1 MTHAAPRCDRTVAWT
16 ALSGHYEAHGRDL
29 DLREAFARDPQ
40 RFELR
45 PLPEPPKGG
54 LGDDGKSLTLA
65 WSGRAEDTQHVEL
78 ARDPQFTQ
86 IVAQADLST
95 PEWTVPRPAQSGTYY
110 FRYRSI
116 EPDGFVGPYS
126 SPLVIEV
133 PRDWRFLWL
142 LAPLLLAL

>member
-1 MTHAAPRCDRTVAWT
+1 
-16 ALSGHYEAHGRDL
+16 L
-29 DLREAFARDPQ
+29 
-40 RFELR
+40 
-45 PLPEPPKGG
+45 
-54 LGDDGKSLTLA
+54 
-65 WSGRAEDTQHVEL
+65 
-78 ARDPQFTQ
+78 
-86 IVAQADLST
+86 
-95 PEWTVPRPAQSGTYY
+95 PRPSQAGTYY